1 MPPGRAI
8 RPGGGRTAAP
18 KTTLIAKT
26 LIASLDGA
34 GEESIL
40 CGKRDCSHPHGEAR
54 APEAPTMTAIS
65 ALSNVQTSFQSLS
78 QAVAG
83 GNTDPSTIVGMASD
97 QNQFTADVKMLK
109 VQDDMA
115 KEVLNL
121 ISPTKVDVTV

>member
-1 MPPGRAI
+1 
-8 RPGGGRTAAP
+8 
-18 KTTLIAKT
+18 
-26 LIASLDGA
+26 
-34 GEESIL
+34 
-40 CGKRDCSHPHGEAR
+40 
-54 APEAPTMTAIS
+54 MTAIS